1 MREDSDGTYLT
12 ETMFRII
19 PGIEDSGWE
28 YKDYENFIKNDINN
42 ENFYT
47 QCKKLLDKIRN
58 NKNSWPFLKPVET
71 SEAIDYYEVIKE
83 PMDVQTLQANLDSGV
98 YKNKENF
105 VKDLRKIFN
114 NARLYNK
121 PCTIYHKYAKDI
133 ENSIEDDI
141 KNLKNH

>member
-1 MREDSDGTYLT
+1 
-12 ETMFRII
+12 MFSKI
-19 PGIEDSGWE
+19 PGIDESSWE
-28 YKDYENFIKNDINN
+28 YKDYEKFIKNDISN

-47 QCKKLLDKIRN
+47 QCKKLIDKIRN

-71 SEAIDYYEVIKE
+71 SDAADYYDVITE
-83 PMDVQTLQANLDSGV
+83 PMDVQTIQVRLDSGM
-98 YKNKENF
+98 YKNKEGL
-105 VKDLRKIFN
+105 VRDLRKIFG

-141 KNLKNH
+141 KNLKDH